1 VKINIHEQLWFWR
14 QDLMEAG
21 LAPAG
26 KTIGMKLMAFT
37 LANPVIY
44 RIGGS
49 LMRRFSALLNNSLNP
64 WYKQREMP
72 VAPKESFQEW
82 YKKR

>member
-1 VKINIHEQLWFWR
+1 
-14 QDLMEAG
+14 MEAG
-21 LAPAG
+21 LAPVG
-26 KTIGMKLMAFT
+26 KTIGMKLMAFV
-37 LANPVIY
+37 LSNPVIY

-49 LMRRFSALLNNSLNP
+49 LMRRFAGILNTRLNP

-72 VAPKESFQEW
+72 VAPQESFQEW